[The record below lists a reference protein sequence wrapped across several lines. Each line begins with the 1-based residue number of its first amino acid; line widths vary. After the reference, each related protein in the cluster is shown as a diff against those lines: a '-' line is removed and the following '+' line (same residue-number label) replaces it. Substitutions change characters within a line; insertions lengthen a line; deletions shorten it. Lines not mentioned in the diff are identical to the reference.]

1 MTSKVFLHFSVTGFG
16 WSYFK
21 QKPINCNHCE
31 YNFKSIYLT
40 YKCEKGDM
48 VDLSTHAED
57 LKLRLMT
64 IELLRTAKYKRNIT
78 YRELASKTDLPVTV
92 LSRYAKGHVLPNT
105 TRAKQLWRVLNK
117 MVGLEAELRS
127 RIKFDDAGY
136 FDNTEIVGDYNIL
149 QQAANHALANFAG
162 KRVTKVLTAAVDGI
176 PLATMVA
183 NALGVNLIVA
193 KRNKEVG
200 VKAFIDETYILGR
213 DSGVTVTLYIPK
225 EAIKK
230 RDSVLIVDDMIKS
243 GETQEAL
250 VTLVKK
256 SKAEVSGIFS
266 LIAVGEE
273 WKKRLKSG
281 EESPSKSLPP

>member
-1 MTSKVFLHFSVTGFG
+1 M
-16 WSYFK
+16 
-21 QKPINCNHCE
+21 
-31 YNFKSIYLT
+31 
-40 YKCEKGDM
+40 
-48 VDLSTHAED
+48 STHAED

-78 YRELASKTDLPVTV
+78 YRELASKTGLPVTV

-105 TRAKQLWRVLNK
+105 TRAKQLWRVLTK
-117 MVGLEAELRS
+117 LVGLETELRS
-127 RIKFDDAGY
+127 RIKFDDTGY
-136 FDNTEIVGDYNIL
+136 FDNKEIVGDYNIL

-162 KRVTKVLTAAVDGI
+162 KRVTKVLTAATDGI

-183 NALGVNLIVA
+183 NALGVNTVVA

-200 VKAFIDETYILGR
+200 VKAFIDETFILGK

-225 EAIKK
+225 EIIKK

-250 VTLVKK
+250 INLVKK
-256 SKAEVSGIFS
+256 AKAEISGVFA
-266 LIAVGEE
+266 LIAVGDD
-273 WKKRLKSG
+273 WKRRLKVSG
-281 EESPSKSLPP
+281 DAPIEIVTYVKSPIEMESR

>member
-1 MTSKVFLHFSVTGFG
+1 MTTQATSTTLKSSATTTFCSKRQTMH
-16 WSYFK
+16 
-21 QKPINCNHCE
+21 
-31 YNFKSIYLT
+31 
-40 YKCEKGDM
+40 
-48 VDLSTHAED
+48 
-57 LKLRLMT
+57 
-64 IELLRTAKYKRNIT
+64 
-78 YRELASKTDLPVTV
+78 
-92 LSRYAKGHVLPNT
+92 
-105 TRAKQLWRVLNK
+105 
-117 MVGLEAELRS
+117 
-127 RIKFDDAGY
+127 
-136 FDNTEIVGDYNIL
+136 L
-149 QQAANHALANFAG
+149 QISLG

-281 EESPSKSLPP
+281 EDSPVEVVTAPKIAL